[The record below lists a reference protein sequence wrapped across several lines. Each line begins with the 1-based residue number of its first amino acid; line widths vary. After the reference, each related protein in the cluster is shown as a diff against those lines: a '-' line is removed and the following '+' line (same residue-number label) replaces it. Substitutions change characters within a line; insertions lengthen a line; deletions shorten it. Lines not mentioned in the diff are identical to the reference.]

1 MKKRVL
7 LLGATGSIGTSS
19 LEVIDTFPDE
29 FELVGLSAHTRLEEL
44 IRIGQSYPGSKTALS
59 GAQETPKAQVDY
71 WGPDAPLRLIE
82 ETNPDIVINGIM
94 GSAGLLSSALCVEN
108 GIDLALANKETIVM
122 AGELLLPLAV
132 RTGSA
137 VLPVDSEHAA
147 VFQLSRYRDPAEI
160 DQIILTASGG
170 AFRNRPIEDL
180 PSVSVEEALQHPTWS
195 MGPKI
200 TIDSATMANKGLEV
214 IEAARFFQA
223 PAEAIRVLIHPT
235 STVHSLIRT
244 CDGALY
250 AQLSAPDMKNPIIN
264 ALSYPKI
271 MRSDFAPLDLAGKK
285 LEFFNPEGKR
295 YPLLFLA
302 FEACRRGAAYP
313 TAFNAAN
320 EVAVAAFIEGRLD
333 YPGISRLV
341 DTVLQQDWSEQSA
354 NIDHVLEIDARIRQ
368 VSRSILQELRCY

>member
-19 LEVIDTFPDE
+19 LDVIDAFPDR
-29 FELVGLSAHTRLEEL
+29 FELVGISAHSRVDEL
-44 IRIGQSYPGSKTALS
+44 LRIAGKYPYVKTALS
-59 GAQETPKAQVDY
+59 GSAGLQAPEIDY
-71 WGPDAPLRLIE
+71 RGADAPLRLIE
-82 ETNPDIVINGIM
+82 ATKPDIVINGIM
-94 GSAGLLSSALCVEN
+94 GSAGLRSSAFCVEN

-122 AGELLLPLAV
+122 AGELLLPLAE

-147 VFQLSRYRDPAEI
+147 VFQLSRRRDPAEI

-170 AFRNRPIEDL
+170 AFRERPLDEL
-180 PSVSVEEALQHPTWS
+180 ATVGLAEALKHPTWS

-200 TIDSATMANKGLEV
+200 TIDSSSMANKGLEV
-214 IEAARFFQA
+214 IEAARFFKL
-223 PAEAIRVLIHPT
+223 EADSIRVLIHPS

-244 CDGALY
+244 IDGAMY

-264 ALSYPKI
+264 ALSYPEI
-271 MRSDFAPLDLAGKK
+271 YRSDFAPLDLAGKR
-285 LEFFNPEGKR
+285 LEFFNPEEDR

-302 FEACRRGAAYP
+302 FEACRRGASYP

-320 EVAVAAFIEGRLD
+320 EVAVAAFIEGSLD
-333 YPGISRLV
+333 YLGISRLV
-341 DTVLQQDWSEQSA
+341 DELLQRDWSTEGGT
-354 NIDHVLEIDARIRQ
+354 IDQVLEIDSRIRQ
-368 VSRSILQELRCY
+368 VSRSILQELR